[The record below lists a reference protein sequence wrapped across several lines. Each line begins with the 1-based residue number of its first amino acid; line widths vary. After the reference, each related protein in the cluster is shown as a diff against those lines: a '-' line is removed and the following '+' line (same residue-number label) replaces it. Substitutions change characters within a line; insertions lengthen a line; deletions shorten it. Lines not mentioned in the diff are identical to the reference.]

1 MLHLLSLIYVL
12 KPLCLDMSYVTSSHV
27 VRAMLVFFD
36 CAHIES
42 RPRERTA
49 VKTASQKLLRRCS
62 QWLPWHVMITEPHHT
77 LNAWAV
83 DAKAQE
89 CRTLH
94 IENVASL
101 AWFQQHLGRCSA
113 AWTSA

>member
-49 VKTASQKLLRRCS
+49 VKTASQKLLGRCS
-62 QWLPWHVMITEPHHT
+62 HWLAWNVMSTEPHLT

-113 AWTSA
+113 A

>member
-42 RPRERTA
+42 RPRERTV
-49 VKTASQKLLRRCS
+49 VKTASQKLLGRCS
-62 QWLPWHVMITEPHHT
+62 HWLAWNVMSTEPHLT
-77 LNAWAV
+77 LNAV

-113 AWTSA
+113 ASNRA